1 LNRFRL
7 TVLAVAGDIA
17 LTAVMVLPWFAVI
30 FFGVVLTNRVFF
42 YWMGA
47 AALVFLVWLLR
58 PSFKFD
64 GRKLPREEAPEL
76 HAELDALRQK
86 LQVPGR
92 MHVFLDDSFN
102 AGAAESRGL
111 LGLLGTRRILILGI
125 PLLAVLSREQALAV
139 VAHEFGHFSR
149 RHGRLGHWLYR
160 ARVGWIRFAEQIV
173 ESDSSF
179 DRAAAWYAKKFVP
192 YFSTRCFVHSRQCE
206 YEADADAASI
216 VGSACFSEALTR
228 VAVVA
233 CAWNELLPREI
244 RDWQLRESEPP
255 ADFYERFSIAV
266 QCCTHDQ
273 RKAWLDQCLESVP
286 TSQDTH
292 PGLAERLQ
300 SLKEGP
306 RLADFAA
313 SAGAALLGPAWPA
326 VLSEFNARW
335 SGEARSEWVIEH
347 LRLKHVMQPLAAVDP
362 ATIGD
367 WNAEKRLRR
376 AKALRLLEPAAGLGE
391 LRSLHLQHPRNER
404 ITFAFGAALLNEGD
418 DAGIEILSAL
428 ARNNVAMR
436 FQAYL
441 RLLAYFE
448 RKGNT
453 EQIERYSTLANRVAR
468 RQTEAARSFLSDAEE
483 GRVAVSS
490 LPPDMKSFL
499 AQASNADSCIVA
511 AWLFEATTQL
521 PMADYKTSL
530 PVVAHGLALA
540 IDPEELKRNGSDEAQ
555 VAERY
560 EAALA
565 SLTPPDQI
573 TVVRTFFKTEKATM
587 ETWRARPM
595 FLLEIA

>member
-1 LNRFRL
+1 
-7 TVLAVAGDIA
+7 
-17 LTAVMVLPWFAVI
+17 
-30 FFGVVLTNRVFF
+30 
-42 YWMGA
+42 
-47 AALVFLVWLLR
+47 
-58 PSFKFD
+58 
-64 GRKLPREEAPEL
+64 
-76 HAELDALRQK
+76 
-86 LQVPGR
+86 
-92 MHVFLDDSFN
+92 
-102 AGAAESRGL
+102 
-111 LGLLGTRRILILGI
+111 
-125 PLLAVLSREQALAV
+125 
-139 VAHEFGHFSR
+139 
-149 RHGRLGHWLYR
+149 
-160 ARVGWIRFAEQIV
+160 
-173 ESDSSF
+173 
-179 DRAAAWYAKKFVP
+179 
-192 YFSTRCFVHSRQCE
+192 
-206 YEADADAASI
+206 
-216 VGSACFSEALTR
+216 
-228 VAVVA
+228 
-233 CAWNELLPREI
+233 
-244 RDWQLRESEPP
+244 
-255 ADFYERFSIAV
+255 
-266 QCCTHDQ
+266 
-273 RKAWLDQCLESVP
+273 
-286 TSQDTH
+286 
-292 PGLAERLQ
+292 
-300 SLKEGP
+300 
-306 RLADFAA
+306 
-313 SAGAALLGPAWPA
+313 
-326 VLSEFNARW
+326 
-335 SGEARSEWVIEH
+335 
-347 LRLKHVMQPLAAVDP
+347 
-362 ATIGD
+362 
-367 WNAEKRLRR
+367 
-376 AKALRLLEPAAGLGE
+376 
-391 LRSLHLQHPRNER
+391 LHLQHPRNER